1 MDLIASESRF
11 KKGQKPP
18 KKGEGKT
25 KTKEKASGYNRSKLL
40 KLIMP
45 LISGTNGDNL
55 IAGLNDRDPDKVR
68 EVMQIVGKAVIKAA
82 KPNTE
87 KAKSKE

>member
-25 KTKEKASGYNRSKLL
+25 KAKAEGGYNRSKLL

-55 IAGLNDRDPDKVR
+55 IAGLNDKDPEKVR